1 MTGEQ
6 NRHNKIKDILPIL
19 WSSYEHIYDVRETS
33 TTNGINYLMIVAT
46 FLSVFCLTLFMAFT
60 NHLFL
65 FPIFFQIVALLILLK
80 RFFIKGQIPW
90 LELKPTLSQ
99 LDDNAFESYLIA
111 TLKAAEADTWRRLG
125 ALNTIIK
132 SALFLLIFSILL
144 TSIASVFM
152 LTNGFNILSIVL
164 TILLVVVF
172 SFFYFF
178 FYKKT
183 PESKLNDQE
192 TIYIN
197 EINNW
202 LHEYERE
209 NNLGPDSA
217 TN

>member
-6 NRHNKIKDILPIL
+6 DRHNKIKDILPIL
-19 WSSYEHIYDVRETS
+19 WSSYEHMYDVRETS

-46 FLSVFCLTLFMAFT
+46 FLSVFCLTLYMAFKS
-60 NHLFL
+60 HLFL

-90 LELKPTLSQ
+90 LELKPTLSK

-132 SALFLLIFSILL
+132 SALFLLVFSIFL
-144 TSIASVFM
+144 TGIASVFM
-152 LTNGFNILSIVL
+152 LTNGCNILSIVL

-172 SFFYFF
+172 SFLYF

-183 PESKLNDQE
+183 PESKFNDQE
-192 TIYIN
+192 TIFMN
-197 EINNW
+197 EIKNW
-202 LHEYERE
+202 LHEYKRE
-209 NNLGPDSA
+209 NDLGLDSA
-217 TN
+217 PK